1 MVALVSTL
9 LEAAAV
15 HIVYEC
21 VFYLYIVHVCVHCT
35 CIICACM
42 YMCMSTRVCLDAYV
56 HLCIGVWMMRVRS
69 ELA

>member
-35 CIICACM
+35 CIIVYEYTCVLGCICTFV
-42 YMCMSTRVCLDAYV
+42 YRCLDDA
-56 HLCIGVWMMRVRS
+56 C
-69 ELA
+69 EE